1 MSKYSYT
8 QVCNIINDNIPIE
21 VILDRARDGKTFV
34 CPDSECRNGTGKT
47 GIGIDGKGHP
57 NKDGKIKY
65 HCFSCGKDFDKVDLI
80 KTKYGVKTLDEI
92 IEQAI
97 SLYPLLEAYIPV
109 KSENKKI
116 KKENETYIKNCEQ
129 DNDFS
134 YLKSRGI
141 SEKTQRAFH
150 VGLDKE
156 NNRCVIPY
164 TKDYYVCRT
173 LNKNAKKR
181 YLKATGEIPTVFNEK
196 ALIEDDFIF
205 VTEGEIDALSIEEL
219 GYKAISI
226 GSANNKKLLY
236 QALEKRKSNKPLI
249 LLLDSDEA
257 GKQASE
263 DISKELTELYI
274 LSIKREFLIY
284 KDANEFLISD
294 KAGLKE
300 FLEESVNLA
309 FEYFKEALLKNNIN
323 STIERF
329 KSIEQETYREYKTG
343 FKCFDEE
350 NKNLFGGLHE
360 GLFIVGAVSSFG
372 KTTFCLQLAEEIA
385 FRGEDVIFF
394 SLEQD
399 RMELV
404 SKGLSRR
411 TYLNNQSGSN
421 ANLRK
426 SNIQIMN
433 KNLYKFYSLEERAE
447 ISKAISQ
454 YQKEEQHLHIYEGR
468 YKGERLNVNHIK
480 EIVRS
485 HVAVT
490 KNYPVIFIDYL
501 QIIAPDNPSKNET
514 DKQRVDNIVF
524 ELKELSRELHIPV
537 VAISSFN
544 RESYYQPVSM
554 TSFKESGAV
563 EYSSDILIGFEP
575 FGWNTR
581 SKNRAEIIEKIK
593 EENERRTTD
602 ENKQPVGVHMN
613 VLKNRNGRK
622 FHAYFLYNYA
632 YNNFEEVT
640 GEELEEIYK
649 DCFATVKKKSI

>member
-34 CPDSECRNGTGKT
+34 CPICGNGTGKT
-47 GIGIDGKGHP
+47 GVGIDGKGHP
-57 NKDGKIKY
+57 NKEGKIKY
-65 HCFSCGKDFDKVDLI
+65 HCFSCGEDFDKVEFI
-80 KTKYGVKTLDEI
+80 KKKYGVKTLDEI

-97 SLYPLLEAYIPV
+97 SLYPSLEAYIPV
-109 KSENKKI
+109 KSEERKVKKANISYI
-116 KKENETYIKNCEQ
+116 KKCEQ
-129 DNDFS
+129 DNDFL

-164 TKDYYVCRT
+164 SKDFFTSRAINENDKY
-173 LNKNAKKR
+173 R
-181 YLKATGEIPTVFNEK
+181 YLKSKGESLLFNEK
-196 ALIEDDFIF
+196 AILEDDFVFI
-205 VTEGEIDALSIEEL
+205 TEGEIDALSIEEL
-219 GYKAISI
+219 GYKAIGL
-226 GSANNKKLLY
+226 GSVANKEKLY
-236 QALEKRKSNKPLI
+236 KALEKRKSNKPLI
-249 LLLDSDEA
+249 LILDSDEA

-263 DISKELTELYI
+263 DIAKKLIEFNV
-274 LSIKREFLIY
+274 LSIEREILIY
-284 KDANEFLISD
+284 KDPNEFLNKD
-294 KAGLKE
+294 KLGFKD
-300 FLEESVNLA
+300 FLEESITLA
-309 FEYFKEALLKNNIN
+309 FDYFKEALLKNNIN

-501 QIIAPDNPSKNET
+501 QIIAPDNPLKNET

-593 EENERRTTD
+593 EENERKTTD

-640 GEELEEIYK
+640 GEELEDIYK
-649 DCFATVKKKSI
+649 DCFVTVKKKSI

>member
-8 QVCNIINDNIPIE
+8 QVCNIINDNLPIE
-21 VILDRARDGKTFV
+21 VILDRAKDGKTFV
-34 CPDSECRNGTGKT
+34 CPNCGNGTGKT
-47 GIGIDGKGHP
+47 GVGIDGKGHR
-57 NKDGKIKY
+57 NKNGKIKY
-65 HCFSCGKDFDKVDLI
+65 HCFPCKKDYDKVDLI
-80 KTKYGVKTLDEI
+80 KTKYGVETLDEI

-97 SLYPLLEAYIPV
+97 SLYPSLEAFIPV
-109 KSENKKI
+109 KSEDKKV
-116 KKENETYIKNCEQ
+116 KKENVDYIKKCEQ
-129 DNDFS
+129 DNDFI
-134 YLKSRGI
+134 YLSSRGI
-141 SEKTQRAFH
+141 SEDTQRAFH

-156 NNRCVIPY
+156 KYRCVIPY
-164 TKDYYVCRT
+164 TKDYYVSRAI
-173 LNKNAKKR
+173 NENDKYGR
-181 YLKATGEIPTVFNEK
+181 YLKTKGEIPTVFNEK
-196 ALIEDDFIF
+196 ALLEDDFIF
-205 VTEGEIDALSIEEL
+205 ITEGEIDALSIEEL
-219 GYKAISI
+219 GYKAIGL
-226 GSANNKKLLY
+226 GSASNKEKLY
-236 QALEKRKSNKPLI
+236 KALGKRKSNKPLI
-249 LLLDSDEA
+249 LLLDSDEV
-257 GKQASE
+257 GKKTSE
-263 DISKELTELYI
+263 EIAKELIEFNI
-274 LSIKREFLIY
+274 LAIEREILIY
-284 KDANEFLISD
+284 KDSNEFLKKD
-294 KAGLKE
+294 RLGLKE

-309 FEYFKEALLKNNIN
+309 FEYFKDALLKNNIN

-360 GLFIVGAVSSFG
+360 GLFVVGAVSSFG

-421 ANLRK
+421 TNLRK

-433 KNLYKFYSLEERAE
+433 KNLYKFYSLEEKTE

-501 QIIAPDNPSKNET
+501 QIIAPDNPLKNET

-537 VAISSFN
+537 IAISSFN
-544 RESYYQPVSM
+544 RESYFQPVSM

-581 SKNRAEIIEKIK
+581 SKNRSEIIEKIK

-649 DCFATVKKKSI
+649 DCFSTVKKKSV

>member
-8 QVCNIINDNIPIE
+8 QVCNIINDNIPLE
-21 VILDRARDGKTFV
+21 FILDKAKDGKTFV
-34 CPDSECRNGTGKT
+34 CPNCGNGTGKT
-47 GIGIDGKGHP
+47 GVGIEKKGYL
-57 NKDGKIKY
+57 NKKGKIKY
-65 HCFSCGKDFDKVDLI
+65 HCFSCQEYFDKVDFI
-80 KTKYGVKTLDEI
+80 KTKYGVETLDEI
-92 IEQAI
+92 IEKAI
-97 SLYPLLEAYIPV
+97 SLYPALEAFIPV
-109 KSENKKI
+109 RSEEKKVTKENISFI
-116 KKENETYIKNCEQ
+116 KKCEQ
-129 DNDFS
+129 DNDFL

-141 SEKTQRAFH
+141 SEETQRAFH
-150 VGLDKE
+150 IGLDKE
-156 NNRCVIPY
+156 KMRCVIPY
-164 TKDYYVCRT
+164 SKDFFTSRAINENDKY
-173 LNKNAKKR
+173 R
-181 YLKATGEIPTVFNEK
+181 YLKSKGESLLFNEK
-196 ALIEDDFIF
+196 AILEDDFVFI
-205 VTEGEIDALSIEEL
+205 TEGEIDALSIEEL
-219 GYKAISI
+219 GYKAIGL
-226 GSANNKKLLY
+226 GSVANKEKLY
-236 QALEKRKSNKPLI
+236 KALEKRKSNKPLI
-249 LLLDSDEA
+249 LILDSDEA

-263 DISKELTELYI
+263 DIAKKLIEFNV
-274 LSIKREFLIY
+274 LSIEREILIY
-284 KDANEFLISD
+284 KDPNEFLNKD
-294 KAGLKE
+294 KLGFKD
-300 FLEESVNLA
+300 FLEESITLA
-309 FEYFKEALLKNNIN
+309 FDYFKEALLKNNIN

-343 FKCFDEE
+343 FRCFDEE

-360 GLFIVGAVSSFG
+360 GLFVVGAVSSFG

-399 RMELV
+399 KMELV
-404 SKGLSRR
+404 SKGISRR
-411 TYLNNQSGSN
+411 TYLNNQSGSK

-433 KNLYKFYSLEERAE
+433 KNLYKFYSLEERNE
-447 ISKAISQ
+447 ISEAISQ

-468 YKGERLNVNHIK
+468 YKGERLNVQHIK

-490 KNYPVIFIDYL
+490 KKYPVIFIDYL
-501 QIIAPDNPSKNET
+501 QIIAPENPLKNET

-544 RESYYQPVSM
+544 RESYFQPVSM

-593 EENERRTTD
+593 EENEKRTTD

-640 GEELEEIYK
+640 GEDLEAIYK
-649 DCFATVKKKSI
+649 SCFTSVNKKSI